1 MRGRKPKPTVLKQLH
16 QSHNPI
22 NEREPI
28 PQSDLSV
35 ESDSAPAHFD
45 DDMRAAWNY
54 ALENSPPGMLKA
66 IDASVLECWVIA
78 HCVHRRA
85 VKALMTEASLVVP
98 AAPGSAQM
106 VQSPHLPII
115 NRQAMIMMRAASELG
130 FSPTARPRIG
140 LTLGGGELNGPKH
153 APAPGEE
160 SIDEYLARAPR
171 TTAVH

>member
-1 MRGRKPKPTVLKQLH
+1 MRGRKPKPTVLKKLH

-22 NEREPI
+22 NEHEPI

-35 ESDSAPAHFD
+35 GSDSAPAHFD

-54 ALENSPPGMLKA
+54 ALANSPPGLLKA

-78 HCVHRRA
+78 HCVHRKA
-85 VKALMTEASLVVP
+85 VKGLMAESSLVVP
-98 AAPGSAQM
+98 ATAGSAQL
-106 VQSPHLPII
+106 VQSAYLPIV

-140 LTLGGGELNGPKH
+140 LTLGGGELNGPQDV
-153 APAPGEE
+153 PAGQE
-160 SIDEYLARAPR
+160 SLDAYLQRAPKA
-171 TTAVH
+171 TAVH